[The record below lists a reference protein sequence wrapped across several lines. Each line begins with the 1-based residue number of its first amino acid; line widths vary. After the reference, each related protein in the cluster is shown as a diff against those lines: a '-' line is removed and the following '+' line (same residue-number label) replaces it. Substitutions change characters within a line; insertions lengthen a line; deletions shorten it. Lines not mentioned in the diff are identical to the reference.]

1 MHAYIA
7 CGVLRNI
14 SPEMVFSRLQAGGD
28 TMVPQ
33 WLAVLILLFLSPSP
47 LSGISEFC
55 IILRA
60 VPTHRASPDA
70 LINFTSVK
78 GHLRIFCLKEV
89 SLDF

>member
-14 SPEMVFSRLQAGGD
+14 SPEMVFSRLHAGGD

-55 IILRA
+55 IIL
-60 VPTHRASPDA
+60 PTLFSK
-70 LINFTSVK
+70 LITKSYTSTV
-78 GHLRIFCLKEV
+78 LVL
-89 SLDF
+89 

>member
-14 SPEMVFSRLQAGGD
+14 SPEMVFSRLHAGGN

-33 WLAVLILLFLSPSP
+33 WLAVLVLLFLSPSP

-55 IILRA
+55 IIVR
-60 VPTHRASPDA
+60 
-70 LINFTSVK
+70 F
-78 GHLRIFCLKEV
+78 F
-89 SLDF
+89 